1 MNYKVQDIK
10 NYIIMLKME
19 TDLSKGKLNENNIPF
34 LLELKNDYENINI
47 IKVLDDINEL
57 AGIRTEVEDDI

>member
-1 MNYKVQDIK
+1 MNYKVQEIK

-19 TDLSKGKLNENNIPF
+19 TDLAKGKLNEKGIAF
-34 LLELKNDYENINI
+34 LLGLKEDCKNIDT

-57 AGIRTEVEDDI
+57 TGIQTEVEDEI

>member
-19 TDLSKGKLNENNIPF
+19 TDLAKGKLNESNIVF
-34 LLELKNDYENINI
+34 LLELKEDCKNINT